1 MKKIISFSILI
12 VLVGVWGFSLQS
24 EGQPVRPPRN
34 SPSYVVAQLY
44 SVYMNR
50 NFRLA
55 LDFTMGRE
63 KKRVQ
68 DILGAMNRN
77 FGRPPQDIALFLAK
91 IHEMRIIDEKVVDDK
106 YAQVDVIWVLRI
118 RDKDNS
124 QQFQVKVNEVA
135 YLLEKQKNSWMIRDT
150 KFIKQHVLYDYAA
163 VQEKYKKSLP
173 FSPKEESR

>member
-1 MKKIISFSILI
+1 MKKILSLSLLM
-12 VLVGVWGFSLQS
+12 VLGCALFFAQKS

-50 NFRLA
+50 NFRMA

-77 FGRPPQDIALFLAK
+77 FGRPPQDIALFLSK

-135 YLLEKQKNSWMIRDT
+135 YLLEKQKKGWMIRDT
-150 KFIKQHVLYDYAA
+150 KFIKQHVLYDYSA
-163 VQEKYKKSLP
+163 VQEKYKQSLP
-173 FSPKEESR
+173 FSPQEEK